1 MTPISTGY
9 IPQFGLGALY
19 QGFNAANADR
29 LNEEEVLKAFLQNQ
43 KEQAEAPLNQIIKTW
58 EAKQAQGKID
68 DPEYLSKVLEGYKG
82 QMNSQIAA
90 GRKGMGTVDSEID
103 FTNQDNRNKTF
114 MGKVLEDWR
123 NLQLSDPTSNSDP
136 NITTSP
142 IGNIARESDMR
153 ASMGTDYKTA
163 PDMPAADYMIKEI
176 NGYLS
181 NPRISPKDKVDLLKE
196 KQRLLT
202 ELSGKSSVS
211 SNMVSEPQ
219 QDQGTQSNLL
229 NKFQNILVNTPEHL
243 QALEKLKVAGA
254 NMMNVQGLRNE
265 GAVNAARLRAQQIAK
280 DPKET
285 EVVAHALL
293 VTSGSIPATPEE
305 FAAAQKLLVDRTTM
319 KVIEKSAGQ
328 QQGINIAETQK
339 QGQIV
344 NTEPI
349 AQQFL
354 KNPGLLTGDNTRR
367 NTILENKNTGQVSSG
382 NKFKVEKTE

>member
-90 GRKGMGTVDSEID
+90 GRKGMGTVDSDIY
-103 FTNQDNRNKTF
+103 FTNRDNMVK
-114 MGKVLEDWR
+114 GK
-123 NLQLSDPTSNSDP
+123 QS
-136 NITTSP
+136 
-142 IGNIARESDMR
+142 
-153 ASMGTDYKTA
+153 
-163 PDMPAADYMIKEI
+163 
-176 NGYLS
+176 
-181 NPRISPKDKVDLLKE
+181 DLLYQYIDEQLGTNYQEPTPLEGSNGQMGFNFGSASNALKNPN
-196 KQRLLT
+196 LT
-202 ELSGKSSVS
+202 E
-211 SNMVSEPQ
+211 Q
-219 QDQGTQSNLL
+219 QKQLILKDATSRGENPL
-229 NKFQNILVNTPEHL
+229 QNFSKVRDALVNTPKHL
-243 QALEKLKVAGA
+243 QRMEEIAQSGT

-265 GAVNAARLRAQQIAK
+265 GAINAARLRAQQIAK

-285 EVVAHALL
+285 EVIAHALL
-293 VTSGSIPATPEE
+293 VASGSIPATPEE
-305 FAAAQKLLVDRTTM
+305 FAAAQRLLETRTTM
-319 KVIEKSAGQ
+319 KVIERSAGQ

-349 AQQFL
+349 AQQFIR
-354 KNPGLLTGDNTRR
+354 NPGLLTGDNTRR
-367 NTILENKNTGQVSSG
+367 NTLLENKNTGVLSDG
-382 NKFKVEKTE
+382 KTFKIEKTE

>member
-90 GRKGMGTVDSEID
+90 GRKGMGTVDSDIY
-103 FTNQDNRNKTF
+103 FTNRDNMVK
-114 MGKVLEDWR
+114 GK
-123 NLQLSDPTSNSDP
+123 QS
-136 NITTSP
+136 
-142 IGNIARESDMR
+142 
-153 ASMGTDYKTA
+153 
-163 PDMPAADYMIKEI
+163 
-176 NGYLS
+176 
-181 NPRISPKDKVDLLKE
+181 DLLYQYIDEQLGTNYQEPTPLEGSNGQMGFNFGSASNALKNPN
-196 KQRLLT
+196 LT
-202 ELSGKSSVS
+202 E
-211 SNMVSEPQ
+211 Q
-219 QDQGTQSNLL
+219 QKQLILKDATSRGENPL
-229 NKFQNILVNTPEHL
+229 QNFSKVRDALVNTPKHL
-243 QALEKLKVAGA
+243 QRMEEIAQSGT

-265 GAVNAARLRAQQIAK
+265 GAINAARLRAQQIAK

-285 EVVAHALL
+285 EVIAHALL
-293 VTSGSIPATPEE
+293 VESGSIPSTPAEL
-305 FAAAQKLLVDRTTM
+305 AAAKRLLETRTTM

-328 QQGINIAETQK
+328 QQGMDIAETQK
-339 QGQIV
+339 QKQFV

-354 KNPGLLTGDNTRR
+354 RNPGLLTGDNARR
-367 NTILENKNTGQVSSG
+367 NAILEDKNTGQVSSG